1 MAHALIQRPTLRGHL
16 LPLLISLV
24 AQVAALV
31 LPMNAQAAGNSFAIA
46 TRYGEI
52 VCTSQLAED
61 RTGLDVQCVGKQ
73 GQVVSAY
80 RQFLDGSI
88 TVLLEEGKV
97 GKAVTKAIL
106 DSQGKG

>member
-1 MAHALIQRPTLRGHL
+1 MAHALTQRPTLRGPL

-52 VCTSQLAED
+52 VCT
-61 RTGLDVQCVGKQ
+61 
-73 GQVVSAY
+73 
-80 RQFLDGSI
+80 
-88 TVLLEEGKV
+88 
-97 GKAVTKAIL
+97 
-106 DSQGKG
+106 